1 MVEPSSQHRSILELP
16 DFVGARL
23 AEAEVVHALHQRCH
37 MLTTKPDVGQGKQV
51 AQHARASKRHLK
63 V

>member
-1 MVEPSSQHRSILELP
+1 
-16 DFVGARL
+16 
-23 AEAEVVHALHQRCH
+23 